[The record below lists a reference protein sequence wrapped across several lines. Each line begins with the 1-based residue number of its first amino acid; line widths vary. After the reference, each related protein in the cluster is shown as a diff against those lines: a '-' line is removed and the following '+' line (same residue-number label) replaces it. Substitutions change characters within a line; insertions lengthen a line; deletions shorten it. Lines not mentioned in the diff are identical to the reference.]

1 MNVQIETTK
10 YFSVERFQ
18 SFKILENSTIMQ
30 GFSNPYIALIGR
42 NPFRACFELWYSPWY
57 MASVKLT
64 PMSVRVKDK
73 TLDPEVFSQNDSKF
87 LI

>member
-18 SFKILENSTIMQ
+18 SFKSLENSTIIQ

-42 NPFRACFELWYSPWY
+42 NPFRACFNKISAVIIHFLLRKKMPIGQSTKIHY
-57 MASVKLT
+57 VVTKIKL
-64 PMSVRVKDK
+64 
-73 TLDPEVFSQNDSKF
+73 NC
-87 LI
+87 

>member
-42 NPFRACFELWYSPWY
+42 NPFRACFYPIFTAVYIVEWFVLQAVY
-57 MASVKLT
+57 VLNKEI
-64 PMSVRVKDK
+64 V
-73 TLDPEVFSQNDSKF
+73 QF
-87 LI
+87 LCLYFGV

>member
-42 NPFRACFELWYSPWY
+42 NPFRACFFFGFDFMIFHSRWWY
-57 MASVKLT
+57 KLGC
-64 PMSVRVKDK
+64 KCALL
-73 TLDPEVFSQNDSKF
+73 TLTEAR
-87 LI
+87 

>member
-42 NPFRACFELWYSPWY
+42 NPFRACFTCTLPDYVSHESSKELWKNSHFGN
-57 MASVKLT
+57 MRAGFLR
-64 PMSVRVKDK
+64 MC
-73 TLDPEVFSQNDSKF
+73 QNSHW
-87 LI
+87 

>member
-30 GFSNPYIALIGR
+30 GFSNPFIALIGR
-42 NPFRACFELWYSPWY
+42 NPFRACFSW
-57 MASVKLT
+57 
-64 PMSVRVKDK
+64 
-73 TLDPEVFSQNDSKF
+73 FSFQNTYLEFSIGNVQAVD
-87 LI
+87 